1 MGGRGAAA
9 RASKAERFWR
19 GVLEGEAALA
29 ELEQWT
35 MLERVELVRDGVPAE
50 LLTYLAEALGISRE
64 KLYQM
69 IGLPRSTGDRKV
81 REGHRLDAD
90 QGERVLGL
98 ARLVGQVERMVAESG
113 DSEDFDAAGW
123 LAAWLDDPV
132 PALGGRRPGELLDTA
147 EGRALVSRLLMQMQ
161 SGAYA

>member
-1 MGGRGAAA
+1 MGTTGAVE
-9 RASKAERFWR
+9 RASEADRFWR
-19 GVLEGEAALA
+19 AVFDGEAELQ

-35 MLERVELVRDGVPAE
+35 MLERVEMVRDGVPAE
-50 LLTYLAEALGISRE
+50 LLTYLSDAMDISRE

-69 IGLPRSTGDRKV
+69 IGLSRSTGDRKV
-81 REGHRLDAD
+81 RQRQRLDAD

-98 ARLVGQVERMVAESG
+98 ARLVGAVERMVAESG
-113 DSEDFDAAGW
+113 DAEGFDAALW